1 MGKPFEEMNTFDKLQ
16 YWYTCIIKGDID
28 SSLRN
33 YFWELTNIIYN
44 YEQKHT
50 LLVTKDELSKV
61 KFFNI
66 KLMRVYNFPEDYLED
81 IENFNALESKIREND
96 AGTTI

>member
-1 MGKPFEEMNTFDKLQ
+1 MKKSFEEMNTFEKLQ
-16 YWYTCIIKGDID
+16 ECYKCMMEGEFN

-44 YEQKHT
+44 YEQKHI
-50 LLVTKDELSKV
+50 LLVTKEELSKV

-66 KLMRVYNFPEDYLED
+66 KLMRIYDFPQNYLED
-81 IENFNALESKIREND
+81 IENFHALERKIREND
-96 AGTTI
+96 AGTTL